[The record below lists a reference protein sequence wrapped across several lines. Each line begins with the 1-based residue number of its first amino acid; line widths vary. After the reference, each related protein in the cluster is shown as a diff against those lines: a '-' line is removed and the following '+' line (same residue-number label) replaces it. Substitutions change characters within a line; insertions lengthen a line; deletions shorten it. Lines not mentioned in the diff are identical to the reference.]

1 MKLQEFSRYLEE
13 DPEYLKAA
21 EELHLQLLLADAVL
35 KGRLH
40 KGWSQTQ
47 LAEAVGTKQ
56 ANISRI
62 EAGLANPTL
71 SLIRKILQALDL
83 DITIQTATSKPDYTS
98 TSAPNTHGAIQVINW
113 PVLSDRATS
122 YTVESGSVA
131 SQTRNLS

>member
-83 DITIQTATSKPDYTS
+83 DLKIQPAAPKPEYTS
-98 TSAPNTHGAIQVINW
+98 N
-113 PVLSDRATS
+113 
-122 YTVESGSVA
+122 SVK
-131 SQTRNLS
+131 Q

>member
-1 MKLQEFSRYLEE
+1 MKLQEFRRQLEE
-13 DPEYLKAA
+13 NPEYLKAA

-35 KGRLH
+35 KGRLS

-71 SLIRKILQALDL
+71 SLIHKILQALDL
-83 DITIQTATSKPDYTS
+83 DLKIQPAALKPEYTS
-98 TSAPNTHGAIQVINW
+98 NSVPNTDGAIQVNNW
-113 PVLSDRATS
+113 PQVSGRATS
-122 YTVESGSVA
+122 YTVESVSVA
-131 SQTRNLS
+131 QQGTYHD

>member
-1 MKLQEFSRYLEE
+1 MKLQEFRRQLEE
-13 DPEYLKAA
+13 NPEYLRSA

-35 KGRLH
+35 RGRLS
-40 KGWSQTQ
+40 KGWSQTR

-83 DITIQTATSKPDYTS
+83 DLKIQPAAPKPEYTS
-98 TSAPNTHGAIQVINW
+98 N
-113 PVLSDRATS
+113 
-122 YTVESGSVA
+122 SVK
-131 SQTRNLS
+131 Q